1 MAQALAC
8 LARPAAGR
16 APARMASS
24 PPRTA
29 SCSAHT
35 SPDQHTKSKP
45 RAAWSMPLAA
55 SGTRRPSALPC
66 RCAAA
71 PIRSTASANLRMR
84 ELPRNAERRRQVE
97 MPDPQAVDALDG
109 GDGVDML
116 DPGGGLDE
124 GEQAGPLVCGGE
136 PLVHRAGAAEI
147 VVGDAER
154 DAAGAERR
162 VFEVR
167 DELACLG
174 VGVDHRHHDGLGA
187 DVGRAG
193 DVVVALRG
201 HAHDRRQ
208 LRRLAVAHRALHRF
222 EGEARMLHVDEG
234 EVAARSFEDVA
245 DPRRRELDEEMT
257 ELELARPAQPLQ
269 GVRHPR
275 RPPGRSGGG
284 RHSP

>member
-8 LARPAAGR
+8 FARPAAGR

-45 RAAWSMPLAA
+45 RAACSMPLAA

-71 PIRSTASANLRMR
+71 PMRSTASANLGCVNSPGMPSDDDRSKCPIHRPSTPSTAAMASTCSTP
-84 ELPRNAERRRQVE
+84 EAVSMSANRQVRSFAAASRSCTGPAPLKLSWA
-97 MPDPQAVDALDG
+97 MPSATPRAPS
-109 GDGVDML
+109 GVYL
-116 DPGGGLDE
+116 RWE
-124 GEQAGPLVCGGE
+124 TSS
-136 PLVHRAGAAEI
+136 
-147 VVGDAER
+147 
-154 DAAGAERR
+154 
-162 VFEVR
+162 
-167 DELACLG
+167 
-174 VGVDHRHHDGLGA
+174 GA
-187 DVGRAG
+187 DVGRAR

-208 LRRLAVAHRALHRF
+208 LRRLAVAYRALHRF
-222 EGEARMLHVDEG
+222 EGEAGMLHVDEG
-234 EVAARSFEDVA
+234 EVAARALEDVA

-257 ELELARPAQPLQ
+257 ELELARPTKPLQ